1 MDSRFKLVVLDFGE
15 EDEFTEIFLDGRKRV
30 LVFDEEEE
38 AYFWCTKQQLIE
50 LVKEER
56 CA

>member
-1 MDSRFKLVVLDFGE
+1 MRFKLVVLDFGKE
-15 EDEFTEIFLDGRKRV
+15 EYTEVYLNGNKRV
-30 LVFDEEEE
+30 LVYDEEED

-56 CA
+56 YED

>member
-1 MDSRFKLVVLDFGE
+1 MSSRFKLVLLNFWKNEDYAEVYLNGE
-15 EDEFTEIFLDGRKRV
+15 KRV
-30 LVFDEEEE
+30 LVYDEKKK